1 MQYPIITGFLSK
13 SRVGNACI
21 VFLVKWRQ
29 SSSRCRSSLL
39 SLALILDDEDDDDK
53 VRCLLARPSDEQS
66 SLRRDEDIERKRR
79 RGSGHTVER
88 SFPIYE

>member
-39 SLALILDDEDDDDK
+39 SLVLPDIEDDDDK